1 MGDTLARISEVA
13 ALRYGDDVEAD
24 AITAGG
30 PVLIRASKSDQ
41 QDESST
47 RFIGPAT
54 CAAGQRYLEAAARGP
69 VTRRRG
75 KSAHQLSCSVLKPA
89 HRVRRSA
96 TAPTSD
102 FLTSAGIG

>member
-24 AITAGG
+24 AIIGGG

-41 QDESST
+41 QGESST

-54 CAAGQRYLEAAARGP
+54 CAAGQRYLKAAARGP
-69 VTRRRG
+69 VTRRRYKVG
-75 KSAHQLSCSVLKPA
+75 A
-89 HRVRRSA
+89 
-96 TAPTSD
+96 
-102 FLTSAGIG
+102 